1 MNQYVALAAP
11 VAVGLLAGLAVV
23 AVAAAAAAPGGGGV
37 VAAPAPAPDPLP
49 LLGGPSAPAPA
60 LTSALALSAGG
71 SPVLGDPSAPLT
83 LLEWGDYQ
91 CTYCYRFHQE
101 TLGEI
106 KAAYVDTG
114 RLKIVFKDFPLNGP
128 DSALAAEAS
137 HCAADQGMYW
147 EYHDALY
154 DNWGGER
161 TGWITRDSLEDI
173 AAGAGLDADALAGC
187 LDEGAH
193 GARVA
198 GLERDGR
205 AIGVDA
211 TPSFFIFD
219 GERAVKIRGNLPLG
233 TFEAAIGMLEAQAPL
248 PPPS

>member
-1 MNQYVALAAP
+1 MISYVALAVP
-11 VAVGLLAGLAVV
+11 VAAGLLAALAVA
-23 AVAAAAAAPGGGGV
+23 AVAAAAAAADADAADAAGLPARPP
-37 VAAPAPAPDPLP
+37 AAPSGAPP
-49 LLGGPSAPAPA
+49 GPAAMSA
-60 LTSALALSAGG
+60 SALSAGG

-83 LLEWGDYQ
+83 MLEWGDYQ

-114 RLKIVFKDFPLNGP
+114 RMRIVFKDFPLNGP

-137 HCAADQGMYW
+137 HCAADQGLYW
-147 EYHDALY
+147 AYHDALY

-161 TGWITRDSLEDI
+161 TGWITRASLEDL
-173 AAGAGLDADALAGC
+173 AAGAGLDAGMLAGC
-187 LDEGAH
+187 LDEGTHRAK
-193 GARVA
+193 VA
-198 GLERDGR
+198 ELERHGR

-233 TFEAAIGMLEAQAPL
+233 AFEDAIGMLDAPA
-248 PPPS
+248 S

>member
-1 MNQYVALAAP
+1 MIPYAALAAP
-11 VAVGLLAGLAVV
+11 AAAGLLAAL
-23 AVAAAAAAPGGGGV
+23 AVAAVAS
-37 VAAPAPAPDPLP
+37 AAPAPGAGGAGIGAGPAAAP
-49 LLGGPSAPAPA
+49 GPSAPA
-60 LTSALALSAGG
+60 LMSASALSAGG
-71 SPVLGDPSAPLT
+71 SPALGDPSAPLT
-83 LLEWGDYQ
+83 MLEWGDYQ
-91 CTYCYRFHQE
+91 CTYCHRFHQE

-114 RLKIVFKDFPLNGP
+114 RLKVVFKDFPLNGP

-161 TGWITRDSLEDI
+161 TGWITRGSLADI
-173 AAGAGLDADALAGC
+173 AAGAGLDAGLLAAC
-187 LDEGAH
+187 LDEGTHA
-193 GARVA
+193 ARVA
-198 GLERDGR
+198 GLEMDGR

-219 GERAVKIRGNLPLG
+219 GERAVKIRG
-233 TFEAAIGMLEAQAPL
+233 TC
-248 PPPS
+248 PSARSRRRSACWKRRRQPAS